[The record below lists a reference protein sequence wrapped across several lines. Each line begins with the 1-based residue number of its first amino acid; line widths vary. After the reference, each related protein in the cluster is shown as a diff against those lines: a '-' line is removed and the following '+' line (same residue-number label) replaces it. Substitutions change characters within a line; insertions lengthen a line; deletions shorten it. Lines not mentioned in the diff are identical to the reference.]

1 MESSGPVQACN
12 RITVPFTAV
21 VTFYGSKLLRGVTN
35 RLCKPDDSSM
45 RDVNGCRSV
54 LSFRKGDDCRF
65 TVPAVHVQRARPLT
79 PGTWDMI

>member
-1 MESSGPVQACN
+1 VESSGSVHARN
-12 RITVPFTAV
+12 GIALSFTVV
-21 VTFYGSKLLRGVTN
+21 VKFYGSKLLHGGSN
-35 RLCKPDDSSM
+35 RLCKPDDSRM
-45 RDVNGCRSV
+45 NDVNVCRSV